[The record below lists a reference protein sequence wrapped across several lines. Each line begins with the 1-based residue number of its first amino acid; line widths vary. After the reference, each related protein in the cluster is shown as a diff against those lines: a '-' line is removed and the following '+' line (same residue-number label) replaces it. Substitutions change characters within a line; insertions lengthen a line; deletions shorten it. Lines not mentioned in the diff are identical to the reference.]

1 MKPAINFD
9 QSKKNVRNILKKVD
23 VDLESVSRV
32 SH

>member
-1 MKPAINFD
+1 MKPAINFY